1 MGTPSARIGDMTSG
15 HPEFPPTM
23 IASGNAKVLIEGLPA
38 SCVGDAGIPHIRLS
52 KPFDPHEVKISAG
65 SSKVMIG
72 GKPAAR
78 VGDSTACGGAIASG
92 ASKVLI
98 G

>member
-1 MGTPSARIGDMTSG
+1 MGQPSARIGDSTTG
-15 HPEFPPTM
+15 HPEFPPTVLS
-23 IASGNAKVLIEGLPA
+23 SGNAKVLIQGMPA
-38 SCVGDAGIPHIRLS
+38 SCLGDKGIPHIRLS
-52 KPFDPHEVKISAG
+52 KPYDPHGVTISSG

-78 VGDSTACGGAIASG
+78 VGDSTGCGGAVASG